1 MIKTLFIIFV
11 HKFLFINMFYK
22 CNITIR
28 HWGTGG
34 LWDAEDDC
42 CEPPCTPD
50 HPCAEEEG
58 HCEVDADCQV

>member
-1 MIKTLFIIFV
+1 MLLFP
-11 HKFLFINMFYK
+11 YK
-22 CNITIR
+22 CNKTIR
-28 HWGTGG
+28 HWGEGG

-50 HPCAEEEG
+50 HPCAEGEG